1 MKKALLISVVL
12 FSFLMIDVNAQDIP
26 ENSNNSQNLDLGK
39 NNTLIKVNLTSIP
52 FKNYSFQLE
61 RTLSKTISLSVA
73 YRIMPTGHLPFTS
86 QIINLGQFEDQ
97 DEINIIENMNVG
109 NFAITPEIRFYLGK
123 GYGQGFYISVFFRH
137 MELELNNISIDFE
150 GENGGENTID
160 LTGDVKTNTAGILM
174 GAQWS
179 IGKHFCVDWWILG
192 AHYGVG
198 LGNINAVSDQLQL
211 SQSEQDDIEQQLNDI
226 DIPFSDAT
234 VDVAADRVSL
244 KIDGPWAG
252 IRAGL
257 SFGFKF

>member
-1 MKKALLISVVL
+1 
-12 FSFLMIDVNAQDIP
+12 
-26 ENSNNSQNLDLGK
+26 
-39 NNTLIKVNLTSIP
+39 
-52 FKNYSFQLE
+52 
-61 RTLSKTISLSVA
+61 
-73 YRIMPTGHLPFTS
+73 
-86 QIINLGQFEDQ
+86 
-97 DEINIIENMNVG
+97 MNVG

-137 MELELNNISIDFE
+137 MQLELNNISIDFE

-257 SFGFKF
+257 SIGFKF